1 MFRRFFFFL
10 VVMADFNEPSHSDVS
25 WHELAMK
32 IGEGGFS

>member
-25 WHELAMK
+25 GMSWL
-32 IGEGGFS
+32 